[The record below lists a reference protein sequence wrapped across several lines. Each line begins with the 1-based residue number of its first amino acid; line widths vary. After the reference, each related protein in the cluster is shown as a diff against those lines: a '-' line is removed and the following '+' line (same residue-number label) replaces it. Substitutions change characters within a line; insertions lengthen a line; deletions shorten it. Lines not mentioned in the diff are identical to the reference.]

1 MECAGEKPL
10 ADINRKI
17 GITMSKAV
25 KAAAVEECNSESH
38 EEVRINMRRQ
48 LNNDVESFLLN
59 GGSVQQVENNVR
71 ADPPKK
77 PSMSYGTA
85 PI

>member
-1 MECAGEKPL
+1 VQETTISAK
-10 ADINRKI
+10 NRKI
-17 GITMSKAV
+17 GITMAQAAV
-25 KAAAVEECNSESH
+25 VEECSSESH
-38 EEVRINMRRQ
+38 EEIRKNMRRQ
-48 LNNDVESFLLN
+48 LNNDVESFLSS
-59 GGSVQQVENNVR
+59 GGQVQQVENNVR

>member
-25 KAAAVEECNSESH
+25 KAAVEECNSESH

>member
-1 MECAGEKPL
+1 
-10 ADINRKI
+10 
-17 GITMSKAV
+17 MSQ
-25 KAAAVEECNSESH
+25 AAVVEESTSESH
-38 EEVRINMRRQ
+38 EEDRRTMRRQ

-59 GGSVQQVENNVR
+59 GGRVQQVENNVR

>member
-1 MECAGEKPL
+1 
-10 ADINRKI
+10 
-17 GITMSKAV
+17 MSQ
-25 KAAAVEECNSESH
+25 AAVIEECNSESH

>member
-1 MECAGEKPL
+1 
-10 ADINRKI
+10 
-17 GITMSKAV
+17 MSQ
-25 KAAAVEECNSESH
+25 AAVLEECSSESH
-38 EEVRINMRRQ
+38 EEVRMNMRRQ
-48 LNNDVESFLLN
+48 LTNDVESFLLN
-59 GGSVQQVENNVR
+59 GGRVQQVENNVR

>member
-1 MECAGEKPL
+1 MCRKQPL
-10 ADINRKI
+10 ADMNRKI
-17 GITMSKAV
+17 GITMSQ
-25 KAAAVEECNSESH
+25 AAVEECNSESH
-38 EEVRINMRRQ
+38 EEDRINMRRQ

-59 GGSVQQVENNVR
+59 GGRVQQVENNVR

>member
-1 MECAGEKPL
+1 
-10 ADINRKI
+10 
-17 GITMSKAV
+17 MSQ
-25 KAAAVEECNSESH
+25 AAVIEERNSESH
-38 EEVRINMRRQ
+38 EEDRSNIRRQ

-59 GGSVQQVENNVR
+59 GGRVQQVENNVR

>member
-1 MECAGEKPL
+1 
-10 ADINRKI
+10 
-17 GITMSKAV
+17 MSQAAV
-25 KAAAVEECNSESH
+25 VEECTSESL
-38 EEVRINMRRQ
+38 EETRINVRRQ

>member
-1 MECAGEKPL
+1 MCRKQPL
-10 ADINRKI
+10 AYKHSKI
-17 GITMSKAV
+17 GITMSQ
-25 KAAAVEECNSESH
+25 AAVIEERNSESH
-38 EEVRINMRRQ
+38 EEDRSNIRRQ

-59 GGSVQQVENNVR
+59 GGRVQQVENNVR